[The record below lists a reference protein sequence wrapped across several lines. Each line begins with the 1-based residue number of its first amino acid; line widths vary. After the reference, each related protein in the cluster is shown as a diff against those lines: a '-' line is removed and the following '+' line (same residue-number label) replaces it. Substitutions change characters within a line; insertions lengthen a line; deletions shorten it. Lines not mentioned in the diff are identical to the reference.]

1 VIQQPAGN
9 KAYADRL
16 ARDDPQRPPTAHG
29 IIELECARRG
39 MRVCYP
45 RSYEPSCIKSCLV
58 QEVSHSRDQAEQK
71 DPHYGAH

>member
-16 ARDDPQRPPTAHG
+16 ARDDPQRPPTAHS

-39 MRVCYP
+39 N
-45 RSYEPSCIKSCLV
+45 
-58 QEVSHSRDQAEQK
+58 
-71 DPHYGAH
+71 